1 MGHPVR
7 GRTYAAGQEH
17 RASDYG
23 RVSWGD
29 GQGGGNGPFV
39 APLSKRGRGGSSVCA
54 LDLVCALQRRALLAA
69 AVLPAAAAAACCLL
83 LLGTALRCCR
93 LLLTD
98 SADCVTAAPL
108 PACCLHYGTR
118 LVQLYLSTS

>member
-1 MGHPVR
+1 MGLSSLGHPVR

-39 APLSKRGRGGSSVCA
+39 APLSKRGGSSVCA
-54 LDLVCALQRRALLAA
+54 LDLVCALQRGERCW
-69 AVLPAAAAAACCLL
+69 PPPCCLL
-83 LLGTALRCCR
+83 LLLLLPAACCCCWALRYAAAGCC
-93 LLLTD
+93 
-98 SADCVTAAPL
+98 
-108 PACCLHYGTR
+108 
-118 LVQLYLSTS
+118 